1 MNVIWRPR
9 AREDL
14 EMAQRYI
21 AQHHPEAAARI
32 GERILAVAATL
43 ATAPQIGRVGR
54 VNETRELVVSDTPY
68 ILAYA
73 VIAGEVVIL
82 DVIHG
87 AQAWPGTF

>member
-1 MNVIWRPR
+1 MNVIWRRR

-21 AQHHPEAAARI
+21 GRQDHGAAARI
-32 GERILAVAATL
+32 GQRILAAAATL
-43 ATAPQIGRVGR
+43 ATAPQIGRPGR
-54 VNETRELVVSDTPY
+54 VDETREMVVSDTPY

-82 DVIHG
+82 DVVNG
-87 AQAWPGTF
+87 AQEWPDTF